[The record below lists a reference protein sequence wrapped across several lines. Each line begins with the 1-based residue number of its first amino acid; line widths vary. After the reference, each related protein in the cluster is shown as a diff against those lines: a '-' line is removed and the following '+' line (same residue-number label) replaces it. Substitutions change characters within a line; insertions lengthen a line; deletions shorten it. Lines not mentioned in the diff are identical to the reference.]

1 MKRKIKIL
9 VDVLMFLLFL
19 YLLSYRPGMGLM
31 YHAVI
36 GIAQLT
42 LFILHH
48 LLNLNWY
55 KNIFRGKYRFRRIL
69 LNLNWY
75 RTLFRGKYSFLRI
88 LLASSDFLLLIAMA
102 FMILS
107 SVMISGMIFDFVG
120 IRMIGWWRRIH
131 VASSGWCFLLSA
143 FHVGMHMQG
152 LLNKLQKKLQK
163 VPWLYRIIQSL
174 LVAVGVY
181 CSTLSDLWPRIT
193 LARRLPL
200 LTYTGEEMFGIY
212 LAVVI
217 GVTVLV
223 SWILALD
230 KHLKKNQ
237 L

>member
-48 LLNLNWY
+48 ALNLSWY
-55 KNIFRGKYRFRRIL
+55 RTLFRGRYRFRRIL
-69 LNLNWY
+69 L
-75 RTLFRGKYSFLRI
+75 T
-88 LLASSDFLLLIAMA
+88 ASDFLLLIAMG

-120 IRMIGWWRRIH
+120 IRMTGWWRRIH

-152 LLNKLQKKLQK
+152 ILNRLQKKLQG
-163 VPWLYRIIQSL
+163 VIRLYRIIRIL
-174 LVAVGVY
+174 LVGTGVY
-181 CSTLSDLWPRIT
+181 CFTLSDLWPRIT

-200 LTYTGEEMFGIY
+200 LTFTSEEMFGIY

-217 GVTVLV
+217 GMTVLV

-230 KHLKKNQ
+230 KYLKKNHS
-237 L
+237 

>member
-1 MKRKIKIL
+1 MKRKIKII

-48 LLNLNWY
+48 LLNLSWY
-55 KNIFRGKYRFRRIL
+55 RTLFKGKYRFRRIL
-69 LNLNWY
+69 L
-75 RTLFRGKYSFLRI
+75 T
-88 LLASSDFLLLIAMA
+88 SSDFLLLIAMG

-107 SVMISGMIFDFVG
+107 SVMISGMIFDFG
-120 IRMIGWWRRIH
+120 IRMTGWWRRIH

-143 FHVGMHMQG
+143 FHAGMHLQG
-152 LLNKLQKKLQK
+152 LLNKLQEKMLRASR
-163 VPWLYRIIQSL
+163 LYRVIQLL
-174 LVAVGVY
+174 LVATGVY
-181 CSTLSDLWPRIT
+181 CFMLSDLWPRIT

-200 LTYTGEEMFGIY
+200 LTFTSEEMFGIY

-217 GVTVLV
+217 GMTVLV
-223 SWILALD
+223 SWILTLD
-230 KHLKKNQ
+230 KYLKKSKT
-237 L
+237 

>member
-48 LLNLNWY
+48 LLNLSWY
-55 KNIFRGKYRFRRIL
+55 RTLFRGRYRFRRIL
-69 LNLNWY
+69 L
-75 RTLFRGKYSFLRI
+75 T
-88 LLASSDFLLLIAMA
+88 ASDFLLLIAMG

-107 SVMISGMIFDFVG
+107 SVMISGMIFDFG
-120 IRMIGWWRRIH
+120 IRMTGWWRRIH

-143 FHVGMHMQG
+143 FHVGMHLQG
-152 LLNKLQKKLQK
+152 MLNRLQKKLQR
-163 VPWLYRIIQSL
+163 VLWLYRAMQAL
-174 LVAVGVY
+174 LVVTGVY
-181 CSTLSDLWPRIT
+181 CFTMSDLWPRIT

-200 LTYTGEEMFGIY
+200 MTFTSEEMFGIY

-217 GVTVLV
+217 GMAVLV
-223 SWILALD
+223 SWILILD
-230 KHLKKNQ
+230 KYLKKNSSQ
-237 L
+237 DGGKQYVQ